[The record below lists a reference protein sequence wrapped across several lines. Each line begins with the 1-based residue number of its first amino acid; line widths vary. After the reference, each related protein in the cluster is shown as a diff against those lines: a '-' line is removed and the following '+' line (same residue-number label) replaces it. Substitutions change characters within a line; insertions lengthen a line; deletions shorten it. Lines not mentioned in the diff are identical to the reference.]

1 MRYSVFAFPY
11 NDKGISRR
19 YFEEILKSG
28 GIDILFGT
36 RGMIK
41 DNYSCSLQRFWM
53 EAYVLPA
60 EKIVAMQYAKQLVRT
75 AIGRG

>member
-1 MRYSVFAFPY
+1 LRYSVFAFPY

-28 GIDILFGT
+28 SVDILFGT
-36 RGMIK
+36 RSMIK

-60 EKIVAMQYAKQLVRT
+60 EKIVAMQYARQLVRT